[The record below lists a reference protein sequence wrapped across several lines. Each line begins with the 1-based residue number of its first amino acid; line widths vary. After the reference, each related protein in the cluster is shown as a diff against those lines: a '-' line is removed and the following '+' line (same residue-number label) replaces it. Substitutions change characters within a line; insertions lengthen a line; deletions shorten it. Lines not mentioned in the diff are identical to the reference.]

1 MPTTLLPT
9 PTAIIDALVREAD
22 ACGPDDRIDAS
33 VYIVEPGVSSER
45 VIAALRDA
53 VARGARVRLA
63 VDWTA
68 ASHLSRL
75 VERAT
80 TLLPRLEALARET
93 PGFLVVRRRT
103 PDHTKWFTFRRTHAP
118 SAAIISS
125 LNLGDRFA
133 EWRDLGARVEG
144 EHLLDGLDR
153 ALRGDGPD
161 TAAAVRELVTATT
174 AFVTNVPARGR
185 WDVRPTLAALVDHP
199 ALTRLQVAVA
209 YVDQTGAAL
218 LERALARGATVDLL
232 LPSRANVYQ
241 HANLRAH
248 ARLLAAGARARLVP
262 GMLHAKALVA
272 HDSVGPRA
280 GWLGSPN
287 LKRNS
292 FRLFAELALC
302 STEPPFVA
310 ELARALDALADG
322 ATLADAPLPFVTVR
336 AWVEERL
343 G

>member
-9 PTAIIDALVREAD
+9 PTAIVDALVREAD
-22 ACGPDDRIDAS
+22 ASGPGDRIDAS
-33 VYIVEPGVSSER
+33 VYIVEPGASSER
-45 VIAALRDA
+45 VIAALRRA
-53 VARGARVRLA
+53 AARGARVRLA
-63 VDWTA
+63 VDWTV

-93 PGFLVVRRRT
+93 PGFEVLRRRT
-103 PDHTKWFTFRRTHAP
+103 PDHTKWFTFRRTRAP
-118 SAAIISS
+118 SSAIISS
-125 LNLGDRFA
+125 QNLGDRFA

-144 EHLLDGLDR
+144 DDQRDALEH
-153 ALRGDGPD
+153 AIEGDGPEP
-161 TAAAVRELVTATT
+161 AAFAGELSPALTT
-174 AFVTNVPARGR
+174 FVTNVPARGR
-185 WDVRPTLAALVDHP
+185 WDVRRTLVALVDHP

-218 LERALARGATVDLL
+218 LERALARGVTLDLL

-241 HANLRAH
+241 HANLRAL
-248 ARLLAAGARARLVP
+248 ARLLAAGGRARLLP

-292 FRLFAELALC
+292 FRLFAELALL

-310 ELARALDALADG
+310 ELARALDALAVDG
-322 ATLADAPLPFVTVR
+322 FVADAPLPYVSLR
-336 AWVEERL
+336 AWMEERL